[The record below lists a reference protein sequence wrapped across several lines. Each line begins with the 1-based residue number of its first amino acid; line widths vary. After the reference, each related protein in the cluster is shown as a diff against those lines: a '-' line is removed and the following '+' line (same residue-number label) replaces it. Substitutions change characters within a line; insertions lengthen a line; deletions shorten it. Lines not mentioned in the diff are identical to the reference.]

1 MKRSAPLVRKAPIS
15 RGTSQLKRTAM
26 KKRAP
31 KKRPG
36 NDKRMLDACRDQH
49 CFLEVP
55 SVCCGD
61 TATVVPCHANW
72 SEYGKGAGIKADDKF
87 TVPGCWRCHA
97 WLDQGKA
104 PADEKRQTWERA
116 YKRWAAYREQNIGIA
131 A

>member
-36 NDKRMLDACRDQH
+36 HDKRMLDACRGQH
-49 CFLEVP
+49 CYLRIP
-55 SVCCGD
+55 GVCRDD
-61 TATVVPCHANW
+61 TATTVPAHRN
-72 SEYGKGAGIKADDKF
+72 EGKGVGLKVPDKY
-87 TVPGCWRCHA
+87 TLPACYWCHYEY
-97 WLDQGKA
+97 DQGNRFTRE
-104 PADEKRQTWERA
+104 EKRGLFNAA
-116 YKRWAAYREQNIGIA
+116 YPRWAAYREQRLGLA

>member
-36 NDKRMLDACRDQH
+36 HDKRMLDACRGQH
-49 CFLEVP
+49 CYLIVP
-55 SVCCGD
+55 GVCCGD

-72 SEYGKGAGIKADDKF
+72 SEYGKGAGIKAADKF

-97 WLDQGKA
+97 WLDAGQATGE
-104 PADEKRQTWERA
+104 EKRATWEA
-116 YKRWAAYREQNIGIA
+116 GYKLWSAYREKNLGLA